1 MLAAG
6 EPVLDCFK
14 RENEFTRYLR
24 VSAGADSLSASVSVT
39 LSDQILKFLLRASK
53 CLNRVSTR
61 TRLAFLI
68 SSPPAGIWTAASDG
82 RLTRVDSE
90 ATGKL
95 LLCSSFTAPQ
105 PEKNVISKVF
115 HLCLPCLFKLAVRA
129 APHAYHSGS
138 RLHIKQTAQLRRG
151 VRCRLLFWVERGQNG
166 LLIAT
171 DVGYKLR
178 VQRCASVPGLDRGG
192 GQMRDVWASFN
203 VMTHV
208 HNRGRKL
215 CSASFALHKRR
226 VYCGHGSLCLS
237 SDYISTRV
245 FTREAVSFL
254 WGRRSRKYRE
264 VNNKHSGC

>member
-1 MLAAG
+1 MDRLRSAGRGDLHRCECKGQDPDEWKHPMLAAG

-166 LLIAT
+166 LAQSSALC
-171 DVGYKLR
+171 V
-178 VQRCASVPGLDRGG
+178 CAGFGPR
-192 GQMRDVWASFN
+192 RWADAW
-203 VMTHV
+203 
-208 HNRGRKL
+208 R
-215 CSASFALHKRR
+215 
-226 VYCGHGSLCLS
+226 
-237 SDYISTRV
+237 
-245 FTREAVSFL
+245 VSFF
-254 WGRRSRKYRE
+254 
-264 VNNKHSGC
+264 